1 MPLKNLVSALALAL
15 LLLVAAPQAQA
26 GPCDTIGNI
35 ADRWHKLANFID
47 ENSDEG
53 TLKKALIPRVLKE
66 ARAILPSTKTFGDE
80 LAKAKGNEAALIRLR
95 GIGKQISGM
104 ADEIAAFNVD
114 DDWDEAV
121 DIIDKLVEQLDKAIE
136 VCNG

>member
-1 MPLKNLVSALALAL
+1 MPLKNILSALALAL

-26 GPCDTIGNI
+26 GPCDSIGNI

-53 TLKKALIPRVLKE
+53 TLKKAHIPRVLKE
-66 ARAILPSTKTFGDE
+66 ARAILPATKTFGDE
-80 LAKAKGNEAALIRLR
+80 LAKAPANEPALIRLR
-95 GIGKQISGM
+95 GIGRQISGL
-104 ADEIAAFNVD
+104 ADEITAFNVE

-121 DIIDKLVEQLDKAIE
+121 DLIDKLVEQLDKAIE